1 MLSKAKIRGDGN
13 RKQLWF
19 RILGLSAKNEYLG
32 GWLFWNMD
40 EKMLKINK

>member
-1 MLSKAKIRGDGN
+1 
-13 RKQLWF
+13 
-19 RILGLSAKNEYLG
+19 LSAKNEYLG